1 MTATRSKLTSFWT
14 PEIQEWIASICCI
27 AMLAGMLFSRAI
39 LSVSMIVMV
48 INTLHPDSIKQA
60 WINTK
65 KNRFVI
71 CGVLFF
77 LSYVVAV
84 GWTDDK
90 AAWLPF
96 VQIKLPFVFLPFALL
111 NAPLQQIRHQKFVLF
126 GILLVLLSG
135 MIYSLSFLIINPEL
149 YKNGGHLPSPLEGD
163 YIRFTMTLVL
173 SINLVLYLFY
183 ERLVSGRMVRSLLVA
198 WCVLAIAYIHIQAA
212 KSGIVSF
219 YLLILVYIAY
229 EFIRRKKWGVI
240 IGAFVMG
247 GIAMVLL
254 LALPS
259 VKKQVS
265 NLAYEKKV
273 WEANDTTGFKKS
285 SSVVPRLI
293 SYKIAVELI
302 AANPVVGVGPGD
314 MVDEIDEKYN
324 KDYPSL
330 RGASRILPHNQFI
343 CTMLIVGVP
352 LSLILFLMVI
362 APLSRKEL
370 RVYTLSTFVI
380 MVFGLMIEPML
391 EVQYG
396 IFTYLLF
403 TLIWMS
409 VFKKTKAPAISS
421 H

>member
-1 MTATRSKLTSFWT
+1 MTATKSRITSFWT
-14 PEIQEWIASICCI
+14 PEIQEWIASVCCI
-27 AMLAGMLFSRAI
+27 TMLAGMLFSRAI

-48 INTLHPDSIKQA
+48 INTLHPDSIRQS
-60 WINTK
+60 WLNTK
-65 KNRFVI
+65 GNRFVI
-71 CGVLFF
+71 CGILFF
-77 LSYVVAV
+77 LSYVAAV

-111 NAPLQQIRHQKFVLF
+111 NAPLHQIRHQKFVIF
-126 GILLVLLSG
+126 GVLLVLLCG
-135 MIYSLSFLIINPEL
+135 MLYSLSFLIINPEL

-183 ERLVSGRMVRSLLVA
+183 EKLVLDRVIRSLLVA

-219 YLLILVYIAY
+219 YLMIFVYIAY

-240 IGAFVMG
+240 IGAFVIG
-247 GIAMVLL
+247 AIAMALFL
-254 LALPS
+254 SLPS

-273 WEANDTTGFKKS
+273 WEANDTTGFKKTS
-285 SSVVPRLI
+285 SIVPRLI

-302 AANPVVGVGPGD
+302 VANPATGVGPGD
-314 MVDEIDEKYN
+314 MVDEIDEKYD

-330 RGASRILPHNQFI
+330 RGPSRILPHNQFI
-343 CTMLIVGVP
+343 CTMLIVGIP
-352 LSLILFLMVI
+352 LSLILVLMVM
-362 APLSRKEL
+362 APLRKNEIK
-370 RVYTLSTFVI
+370 VYTVATFVI

-409 VFKKTKAPAISS
+409 VFKKTERTSIYPR
-421 H
+421 